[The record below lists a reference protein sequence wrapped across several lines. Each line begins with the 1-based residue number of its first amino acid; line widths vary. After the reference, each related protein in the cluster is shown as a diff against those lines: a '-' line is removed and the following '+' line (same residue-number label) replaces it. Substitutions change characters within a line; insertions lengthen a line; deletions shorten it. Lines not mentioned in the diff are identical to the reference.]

1 MTRLRVPSTSL
12 YKPPIAD
19 RHVGVSKS
27 FTDPCPDRGLAVIQT
42 VVLAVSTTNLCLYVP
57 MFAFAGN
64 APLVIAHGG
73 FSGLFPD
80 SSEFAYRFAGQVSL
94 ANVIFW
100 CDVQLTKDAAGVCAP
115 NLNLAN
121 NTDISRIFPNQS
133 KTYSVNGVSIQG
145 WFSVDFTL
153 KELTSVNL
161 IQGVFSRPDK
171 FDGIFPVVTV
181 NLIPQFSPP
190 GLWLNVEHDVFFTQR
205 NLSMRSF
212 VLSVFK
218 RTIVDY
224 VSSPEVNF
232 LKGLMAR
239 LPTGTKLIYRV
250 LGQTDVDPSINQT
263 YGSLLSNLTF
273 IKTFASGILVP
284 KSYIWP
290 VDASLYLLPHTTLV
304 SDAHKAGLEVFASD
318 FANDAPF
325 AYDFSFDPVAE
336 SLSYIDNGNFTVDG
350 MLSDFPITQSEAI
363 ACFAHIGK
371 NVSGQESPLVI
382 SSKGASGD
390 FPGCTDLAYQGAI
403 SDGVDILDCP
413 VQMTKDGI
421 AICLSSINLLDST
434 LVAQSSFGN
443 LTTTISEL
451 GISNG
456 IFTFSL
462 TWSQIQTLT
471 RQCACYHPWRHGWTH
486 SDGRN
491 SRGVKCEWVSA
502 HGTTHRDMVGHKMMA
517 GIVGLELA
525 AISNPYANY
534 GLTRDP
540 IKKNAGKFMTLSEFL
555 VLAKNASSVS
565 GVLISIEDAAYLAEY
580 QGLDVTDVVLGTLR
594 NASFSTQKVMIQSTN
609 SSVLTKFKKESN
621 YELIYVVDENIR
633 GADNSS
639 ITEIKTFASAVV
651 VSKSSVLTDNAQYLT
666 AMTNVVQMLQA
677 FQLQV
682 FVQIFRNEFV
692 SQAWD
697 FFSDATVEINSF
709 VMGAGIDGVVTEF
722 PGTAVRYKK
731 NRCLGLDSKTP
742 NYMSPVQPGGL
753 YQLITPSALPPAEAP
768 YPLLTES
775 EVVEAPLP
783 PVAILAPP
791 PGNGSNQ
798 ATAPTNSNAQLEV
811 VSSVIPS
818 FLAFLIATLA
828 LF

>member
-1 MTRLRVPSTSL
+1 MCKSRSLVTFLLLLCSASLASAAQGST
-12 YKPPIAD
+12 AW
-19 RHVGVSKS
+19 
-27 FTDPCPDRGLAVIQT
+27 QT
-42 VVLAVSTTNLCLYVP
+42 LD
-57 MFAFAGN
+57 GN

-80 SSEFAYRFAGQVSL
+80 SSSVAYQFAGQVSL

-121 NTDISRIFPNQS
+121 NTDISSIFPNQS
-133 KTYSVNGVSIQG
+133 NTYSVNGVSIQG

-153 KELTSVNL
+153 KELASVNL
-161 IQGVFSRPDK
+161 IQGVFSRPNK
-171 FDGIFPVVTV
+171 FDGVFPVVTV

-218 RTIVDY
+218 STIVDY
-224 VSSPEVNF
+224 VSSPEVSF
-232 LKGLMAR
+232 LKGLVAR
-239 LPTGTKLIYRV
+239 LPTGTKLIYRF
-250 LGQTDVDPSINQT
+250 LGRSDVDPSINQT

-336 SLSYIDNGNFTVDG
+336 SLSFIDNGNFTVDG

-421 AICLSSINLLDST
+421 AICLGSINLLDST
-434 LVAQSSFGN
+434 LVAQSPFSN
-443 LTTTISEL
+443 LSKSISEL

-471 RQCACYHPWRHGWTH
+471 P
-486 SDGRN
+486 
-491 SRGVKCEWVSA
+491 
-502 HGTTHRDMVGHKMMA
+502 
-517 GIVGLELA
+517 

-534 GLTRDP
+534 RLTRDP
-540 IKKNAGKFMTLSEFL
+540 IYKNAGKFTTLSEFL

-580 QGLDVTDVVLGTLR
+580 QGLDVTDVVLGTLQ

-609 SSVLTKFKKESN
+609 SSVLTKLKKESN
-621 YELIYVVDENIR
+621 YELIYVVDENIG

-639 ITEIKTFASAVV
+639 VAEIKTFASAVV
-651 VSKSSVLTDNAQYLT
+651 VSKSSVFTDNAEYLT
-666 AMTNVVQMLQA
+666 GMTNVVQMLQA

-697 FFSDATVEINSF
+697 FFSDATVEINSY

-722 PGTAVRYKK
+722 PGTAARYKK
-731 NRCLGLDSKTP
+731 NRCLGLGSKTP
-742 NYMSPVQPGGL
+742 SYMSPVQPDGL
-753 YQLITPSALPPAEAP
+753 YQVIPPTELPPAEAP
-768 YPLLTES
+768 NPLLTES

-791 PGNGSNQ
+791 PGNSGNQ
-798 ATAPTNSNAQLEV
+798 ATPPTKSNAQLEV
-811 VSSVIPS
+811 VSSVVPS
-818 FLAFLIATLA
+818 FLAFLIAALA

>member
-1 MTRLRVPSTSL
+1 MTVTSVTVGGRWRSSDEDDKERRPSKLS
-12 YKPPIAD
+12 
-19 RHVGVSKS
+19 
-27 FTDPCPDRGLAVIQT
+27 
-42 VVLAVSTTNLCLYVP
+42 
-57 MFAFAGN
+57 GN

-80 SSEFAYRFAGQVSL
+80 SSEAAYQFAGQDSL

-121 NTDISRIFPNQS
+121 NTDISSIFPNQNN
-133 KTYSVNGVSIQG
+133 TYSVNGVSIQG

-153 KELTSVNL
+153 KELASVNL
-161 IQGVFSRPDK
+161 IQGVFSRPNK
-171 FDGIFPVVTV
+171 FDGVFPVVTV
-181 NLIPQFSPP
+181 NVIPQFSPP

-218 RTIVDY
+218 STIVDY
-224 VSSPEVNF
+224 VSSREVNF
-232 LKGLMAR
+232 LKGLVAR
-239 LPTGTKLIYRV
+239 LPTGTKLIYRF
-250 LGQTDVDPSINQT
+250 LGQNDVDPSINQT

-318 FANDAPF
+318 FANDASF

-336 SLSYIDNGNFTVDG
+336 SLSFIDNGNFTVDG

-371 NVSGQESPLVI
+371 NVTGQESPLVI

-421 AICLSSINLLDST
+421 AICLGSINLLDST
-434 LVAQSSFGN
+434 LVAQSPFSN

-462 TWSQIQTLT
+462 TWSQIQTL
-471 RQCACYHPWRHGWTH
+471 RP
-486 SDGRN
+486 
-491 SRGVKCEWVSA
+491 
-502 HGTTHRDMVGHKMMA
+502 
-517 GIVGLELA
+517 

-534 GLTRDP
+534 RLARDP
-540 IKKNAGKFMTLSEFL
+540 KYKIAGKFMTLSEFL

-580 QGLDVTDVVLGTLR
+580 QGLDVTDVVLDTLQ
-594 NASFSTQKVMIQSTN
+594 NASLSTQKVMIQSTN
-609 SSVLTKFKKESN
+609 SSVLTKLKKESN
-621 YELIYVVDENIR
+621 YELIYVVDENIG

-651 VSKSSVLTDNAQYLT
+651 VSKSSVFTDNVEYLT
-666 AMTNVVQMLQA
+666 SMTNVVQMLQA
-677 FQLQV
+677 FQLKV

-697 FFSDATVEINSF
+697 FFSDATVEINSY
-709 VMGAGIDGVVTEF
+709 VMGAGINGVVTEF
-722 PGTAVRYKK
+722 PGTAARYKK
-731 NRCLGLDSKTP
+731 NRCLGLGSKTP
-742 NYMSPVQPGGL
+742 NYMTPVLPGSL
-753 YQLITPSALPPAEAP
+753 YQLIPPTELPPAEAP
-768 YPLLTES
+768 NPLLTEL

-791 PGNGSNQ
+791 PANSNSSNQ
-798 ATAPTNSNAQLEV
+798 ATPPTKSNAQLEV
-811 VSSVIPS
+811 VSSVVPS
-818 FLAFLIATLA
+818 FLALLIATLA